1 MSYIK
6 KGLTIAEEAN
16 RPQFTKEDLR
26 PFIRNVGNE
35 IDKMLADARREY
47 GNRYNKKNKY
57 EELYRRF
64 CDPQKDPDKFY
75 DEYALIVKKQSTL
88 PAAVRTVVDTICSR
102 ACYAYLTDFYRKQAK
117 ENLEKK
123 EEKQ

>member
-1 MSYIK
+1 M
-6 KGLTIAEEAN
+6 AEEAN

-35 IDKMLADARREY
+35 IDKMLKEAREEY
-47 GNRYNKKNKY
+47 GARYNKKNQY

-64 CDPQKDPDKFY
+64 GDPKKDPDKFY
-75 DEYALIVKKQSTL
+75 DEYLLIMAKKSQL
-88 PAAVRTVVDTICSR
+88 PASVRTVVDSILSR
-102 ACYAYLTDFYRKQAK
+102 AGYAYLTDFYRKQAK

>member
-1 MSYIK
+1 M
-6 KGLTIAEEAN
+6 TEEAN

-35 IDKMLADARREY
+35 IDKMLADAREEY
-47 GNRYNKKNKY
+47 GARYNKKNQY

-64 CDPQKDPDKFY
+64 CNPQKDPDKFY
-75 DEYALIVKKQSTL
+75 DEYLLIMAKKSQL
-88 PAAVRTVVDTICSR
+88 PASVRKSVDEVCKIATKRYII
-102 ACYAYLTDFYRKQAK
+102 DFHLKHQ
-117 ENLEKK
+117 KK

>member
-1 MSYIK
+1 M
-6 KGLTIAEEAN
+6 AEEAN

-26 PFIRNVGNE
+26 PFIRNVGKE
-35 IDKMLADARREY
+35 IDKMLKEARMKY
-47 GNRYNKKNKY
+47 GNRYNKKNQY

-64 CDPQKDPDKFY
+64 GDPQKDPDKFY

-88 PAAVRTVVDTICSR
+88 PSAVRTVVDSICSR
-102 ACYAYLTDFYRKQAK
+102 AGYAYWTDFYRKQAK

-123 EEKQ
+123 EEESHDK